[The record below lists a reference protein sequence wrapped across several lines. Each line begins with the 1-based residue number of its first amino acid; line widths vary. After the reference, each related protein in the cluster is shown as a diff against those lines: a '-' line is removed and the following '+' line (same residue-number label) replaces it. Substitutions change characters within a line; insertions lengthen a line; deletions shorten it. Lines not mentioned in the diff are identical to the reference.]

1 MNSGKLDAVVV
12 GSGPNG
18 LSAAITLARAG
29 RSVLVLEAESTW
41 GGGMR
46 TSELTL
52 PGFHHDVCS
61 SAHPMLA
68 GSPFFRGLKLTDLGQ
83 RRAQVHGSSPAA
95 LVRGPWDGAIH
106 RDVELEDAGTVAIPG
121 QPLAVGVGEVGAGDV
136 HDLLRRHIEEDGTA
150 LGNVAQ

>member
-68 GSPFFRGLKLTDLGQ
+68 GSPFFRGLKLTDLGIDI
-83 RRAQVHGSSPAA
+83 AQPELPPA
-95 LVRGPWDGAIH
+95 
-106 RDVELEDAGTVAIPG
+106 
-121 QPLAVGVGEVGAGDV
+121 QPL
-136 HDLLRRHIEEDGTA
+136 EDGTA
-150 LGNVAQ
+150 GLPDPPLAGPVARP

>member
-46 TSELTL
+46 TAELTL

-68 GSPFFRGLKLTDLGQ
+68 GSPFFRALKLDDLGIEMVQ
-83 RRAQVHGSSPAA
+83 PELPLAP
-95 LVRGPWDGAIH
+95 P
-106 RDVELEDAGTVAIPG
+106 LEDGS
-121 QPLAVGVGEVGAGDV
+121 AVGLDRSIVAPPAG
-136 HDLLRRHIEEDGTA
+136 
-150 LGNVAQ
+150 LGVDARAYWRFLSRP